1 MKKRALKKDFRMEV
15 RKSLNRFLS
24 IFFIVALG
32 VAFFS
37 GIQATA
43 PDMRA
48 TGDYYFDSNQ
58 LMDLRVIST
67 LGLTENDLEAIREID
82 GVENVNG
89 CYMED
94 VYCGE
99 GDSREVLH
107 VETFPDDMNQVAVI
121 EGSFPRKPE
130 NVFWIL
136 HMCRIWVIPW
146 AMRSRS
152 RLLTR
157 IIPA

>member
-121 EGSFPRKPE
+121 EGELPQKAGECFLDIAYVQDMGYSVGDE
-130 NVFWIL
+130 I
-136 HMCRIWVIPW
+136 
-146 AMRSRS
+146 
-152 RLLTR
+152 
-157 IIPA
+157 

>member
-1 MKKRALKKDFRMEV
+1 MEV

-82 GVENVNG
+82 GVENVA
-89 CYMED
+89 
-94 VYCGE
+94 VK
-99 GDSREVLH
+99 L
-107 VETFPDDMNQVAVI
+107 DDKKASITSTKSINNDEIKKVI
-121 EGSFPRKPE
+121 EDIGFEVKD
-130 NVFWIL
+130 
-136 HMCRIWVIPW
+136 
-146 AMRSRS
+146 
-152 RLLTR
+152 
-157 IIPA
+157 II